1 MPPRAI
7 ATFVFAV
14 LLSVSTSQGVATAAS
29 PRAGQTW
36 LVVSDIHLDPYLRG
50 PNKALFGSDTNRAL
64 FRSALAAMK
73 RAVPDPALVLLP
85 GDFFAHS
92 FGRRVSRNSRAR
104 SVAEEGLRTVRL
116 IAAAFGK
123 AFPRARFAIVLGNND
138 TPCGDYRTAFDTA
151 YMAAV
156 ARAWAPL
163 VDRGGDAPDFE
174 TSFARD
180 GHYAMSL
187 PLRGVRL
194 VAIDDVPLSV
204 FYAGNCGAY
213 RTNGAESELR
223 WLQTTLSATPPGVRN
238 IVMMHVPPGYDV
250 TTTERT
256 RGLVT
261 WPFLEASVNARL
273 ISVLSAPANRVAY
286 AVAGHAH
293 RFDFRID
300 GDVPILV
307 FGSLSPIYHNNPTFY
322 TLDVR
327 EDGAVRDIGVYAFD
341 EWTQTWQPP
350 RSFDAKW
357 GTATIDAASLSS
369 VHARLEEQ
377 PKMRRA
383 WDAASSGWPSN
394 QRLAWGLWDGSWRI
408 PWCAQTS
415 LSGGFTWCAGLV
427 ARVWL
432 FRITVALAVLC
443 GAALVAILA
452 RRIRRARQRRRLL
465 VPDR

>member
-1 MPPRAI
+1 MPLRAI
-7 ATFVFAV
+7 ATFVFF
-14 LLSVSTSQGVATAAS
+14 LLLGVSALRGIATAGT

-50 PNKALFGSDTNRAL
+50 PNKALFGSDTNLAL

-73 RAVPDPALVLLP
+73 RAAPDPALVLLP
-85 GDFFAHS
+85 GDFFAHD
-92 FGRRVSRNSRAR
+92 FGRRVSRNARAR
-104 SVAEEGLRTVRL
+104 SAGEEGLRTVRL
-116 IAAAFGK
+116 IAAAFGD
-123 AFPRARFAIVLGNND
+123 AFPRARFAIALGNND
-138 TPCGDYRTAFDTA
+138 APCGDYRTAFDTA

-163 VDRGGDAPDFE
+163 VDRGGDAPDFK

-187 PLRGVRL
+187 RLRGMRL
-194 VAIDDVPLSV
+194 VAIDDVPLAV
-204 FYAGNCGAY
+204 LYAGNCGP
-213 RTNGAESELR
+213 RRINGAESELR
-223 WLQTTLSATPPGVRN
+223 WLQTALSAAPPDVRN
-238 IVMMHVPPGYDV
+238 IVMMHAPPGYDV
-250 TTTERT
+250 MTTERT
-256 RGLVT
+256 RGLVP

-273 ISVLSAPANRVAY
+273 LSVLSAPANRVAY
-286 AVAGHAH
+286 AIAGHAH

-307 FGSLSPIYHNNPTFY
+307 FGALSPIYHNNPTFY
-322 TLDVR
+322 TLEVR
-327 EDGAVRDIGVYAFD
+327 EDGSVRDIGYYAFD

-357 GTATIDAASLSS
+357 GVATIDAASLAS
-369 VHARLEEQ
+369 VHVRLEQQ

-394 QRLAWGLWDGSWRI
+394 RGLVWGMWEASWRI

-432 FRITVALAVLC
+432 FRMTVALAVL
-443 GAALVAILA
+443 GAGALAIILA
-452 RRIRRARQRRRLL
+452 RLIKRALRRRRPLSS
-465 VPDR
+465 

>member
-7 ATFVFAV
+7 ATFVFAL
-14 LLSVSTSQGVATAAS
+14 LLSVSTSHGVATAGS

-73 RAVPDPALVLLP
+73 RTAPDPALVLLP
-85 GDFFAHS
+85 GDFFAHD
-92 FGRRVSRNSRAR
+92 FGRRVSRNARTR

-116 IAAAFGK
+116 IAAAFGN
-123 AFPRARFAIVLGNND
+123 AFPRARFAIALGNND
-138 TPCGDYRTAFDTA
+138 APCGDYRTVFDTA

-163 VDRGGDAPDFE
+163 VARGGDAPDFE

-194 VAIDDVPLSV
+194 VVIDDVPLSV
-204 FYAGNCGAY
+204 FYAGNCGSY
-213 RTNGAESELR
+213 RTNGAEGELR
-223 WLQTTLSATPPGVRN
+223 WLQTTLSATPAGVRN

-256 RGLVT
+256 RGLVP
-261 WPFLEASVNARL
+261 WRFLEASVNARL
-273 ISVLSAPANRVAY
+273 LSILSAPANRVAY
-286 AVAGHAH
+286 AIAGHAH
-293 RFDFRID
+293 RFDFRLD
-300 GDVPILV
+300 DDVPILV
-307 FGSLSPIYHNNPTFY
+307 FGSISPIYHNNPAFY
-322 TLDVR
+322 ALDVR
-327 EDGAVRDIGVYAFD
+327 DDGSIRDIQVSAFD
-341 EWTQTWQPP
+341 EWTQTWQPS

-357 GTATIDAASLSS
+357 GTATIDAASLASL
-369 VHARLEEQ
+369 HARLENQ
-377 PKMRRA
+377 PKMRLA

-394 QRLAWGLWDGSWRI
+394 RRLAWGLWGSSWRI

-415 LSGGFTWCAGLV
+415 LGDGFPWCAGLV
-427 ARVWL
+427 GRVWL
-432 FRITVALAVLC
+432 FRSAIALTVLC
-443 GAALVAILA
+443 AAVLVAILA
-452 RRIRRARQRRRLL
+452 RRIRRALRRRRLL